1 MDSAVVM
8 SIMQEL
14 EERVAEHPLWA
25 SAGRE
30 ELAAAGESNPG
41 LELEPFLV

>member
-1 MDSAVVM
+1 MRHLRL
-8 SIMQEL
+8 EL

-30 ELAAAGESNPG
+30 ELAAAGD
-41 LELEPFLV
+41 FLISRSDMKT